1 LIRVQLPLRCVPE
14 PWAVWSSGTGCHPC
28 CSLFLSLGTPLG
40 GQPTWACH
48 IRTACV
54 SGAIAFALWALVL
67 TRARTP
73 PTGLRWPSRRAAGAL
88 SHGDDIVPRLIG
100 KKSIWQHGSLHQGA
114 SGPHTEHPALIL
126 ITAQCPQQKSKD
138 LQHAGLAKGNLV
150 LSAGDGSID
159 GQPPTVT
166 IPRSGHAFWGGPG
179 AGRCTVLDQSGH
191 SNQPSRSLGL
201 QRGRTPSARPG
212 RRPRQDHRRDSG
224 PPHIT
229 FAEGP

>member
-1 LIRVQLPLRCVPE
+1 MGGVVLGHRLSLVLQLVFVIRDPPWRTTHLGMPYQDRLRI
-14 PWAVWSSGTGCHPC
+14 GGHGI
-28 CSLFLSLGTPLG
+28 CSLGFGSD
-40 GQPTWACH
+40 
-48 IRTACV
+48 
-54 SGAIAFALWALVL
+54 

-100 KKSIWQHGSLHQGA
+100 KKRIPQHGSLHQGA

-126 ITAQCPQQKSKD
+126 ITAQCSQQKSKD

-166 IPRSGHAFWGGPG
+166 IPRSGHAFLGGALEPDAARSWTKVVTAISHHAVLGFSEVGPHPPG
-179 AGRCTVLDQSGH
+179 QADGPDKITVET
-191 SNQPSRSLGL
+191 R
-201 QRGRTPSARPG
+201 A
-212 RRPRQDHRRDSG
+212 
-224 PPHIT
+224 PPT
-229 FAEGP
+229 